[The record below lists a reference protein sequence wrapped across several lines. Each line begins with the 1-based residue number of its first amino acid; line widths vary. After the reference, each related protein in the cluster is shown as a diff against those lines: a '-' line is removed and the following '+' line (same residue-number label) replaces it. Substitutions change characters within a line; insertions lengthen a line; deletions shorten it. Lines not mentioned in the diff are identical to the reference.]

1 MSASPRVDGKIPFHR
16 PFIAPNTPQALARA
30 LASGALVGGGPFTA
44 ACHELLTRET
54 PGGTPFLTTSCT
66 DALEM
71 AALLLRLEPGD
82 EVVMPAWT
90 FPSTA
95 NAVALRGAI
104 PVFVDVD
111 PGTLNLDP
119 GQAAAAIG
127 PRTRAVFCVH
137 YAGVG
142 CDMDALAALCA
153 WANLT
158 LVEDAAQGYGARWRD
173 RALGGIGDIGTYS
186 FHGTK
191 NVGCGEGGALIVNRP
206 ELVALAEMIWEKGT
220 DRLRNRRGETPH
232 YEWCELG
239 SSFVPSELTAAMLAE
254 QLAAEKIVTRARRV
268 AWDRYHALLTTA
280 SADGLL
286 RLPEVPEAAYHNGH
300 IFAVRLRDAQRRT
313 GILAH
318 LAEQGIEARTHYRA
332 LHRSPAGRA
341 CGLTRGP
348 LPVTEAAEAELIR
361 LPLDGEITALE
372 QERVVQVLLDGL
384 R

>member
-1 MSASPRVDGKIPFHR
+1 MSASRRADGKIPFHR
-16 PFIAPNTPQALARA
+16 PFVAPGTSRALARA
-30 LASGALVGGGPFTA
+30 LASGELVGGGSFTA
-44 ACHELLTRET
+44 TCHELLIRET
-54 PGGTPFLTTSCT
+54 PGSTPFLTTSCT

-71 AALLLRLEPGD
+71 AALLLRLGPGD

-90 FPSTA
+90 FASTA

-119 GQAAAAIG
+119 RQAAAAIG

-142 CDMDALAALCA
+142 CDMDALGVLCVG
-153 WANLT
+153 ANLT
-158 LVEDAAQGYGARWRD
+158 LVEDAAQGYGGRWRG
-173 RALGGIGDIGTYS
+173 RALGGIGDLGTYS

-206 ELVALAEMIWEKGT
+206 ELVTLAEMIWEKGT
-220 DRLRNRRGETPH
+220 DRLRNRRGQTPH
-232 YEWCELG
+232 YEWYELG
-239 SSFVPSELTAAMLAE
+239 SSFSPSELTAAMLAE
-254 QLAAEKIVTRARRV
+254 QLAAEKIVTRARRA
-268 AWDRYHALLTTA
+268 AWDRYHTLFTMA
-280 SADGLL
+280 SANDLL

-300 IFAVRLRDAQRRT
+300 IFAVRLRDAQRRS
-313 GILAH
+313 GVLARM
-318 LAEQGIEARTHYRA
+318 AEQGIEARTHYRA
-332 LHRSPAGRA
+332 LHRSPAGRTY
-341 CGLTRGP
+341 GLTPGP
-348 LPVTEAAEAELIR
+348 LPVTEAAEVELIR
-361 LPLDGEITALE
+361 LPLDGEITASE